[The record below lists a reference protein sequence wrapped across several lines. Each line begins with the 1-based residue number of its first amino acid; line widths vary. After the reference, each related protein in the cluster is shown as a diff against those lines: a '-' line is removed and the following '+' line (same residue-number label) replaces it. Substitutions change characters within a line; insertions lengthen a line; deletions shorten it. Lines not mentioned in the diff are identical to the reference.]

1 MNEGKAAR
9 FHRLRRRGRRLAFA
23 ARAGVLLAAAGWG
36 RQAGVDALLS
46 VPALPD
52 AAGLV
57 LGAGLFAAALGLS
70 LELAAFPFVVHADF
84 VLERRFGLLRQSPG
98 GWLAGQAQAV
108 VMRVAGWSAAAA
120 AVYAAAG
127 VWPDRWWLVAGAGC
141 LVVGA
146 AQASLASSVAARS
159 TKPLR
164 RPALQARIEA
174 LTRRTGAPVI
184 AIHEWRVGR
193 TTDTANAAVVGIGPS
208 RRILVSDTL
217 LEDYSDEEI
226 EVIIAHEIGH
236 HVHRDV
242 WQTIVCTSA
251 VSLAAFRAADAVLT
265 ADAAPAAALPLIG
278 PVVGLL
284 PLIGADGPWSVSS
297 VPLLALAYA
306 AVTVAAAPIV
316 NLLSRWHE
324 RRADRYAL
332 RVTGNLDAFVSGLRR
347 VGAQYLA
354 EERPSRIVEWLF
366 HSHPSLARRMA
377 LARAAA
383 SKG

>member
-9 FHRLRRRGRRLAFA
+9 FHRLRRRSRQLAFA
-23 ARAGVLLAAAGWG
+23 ARAVVLLAAAGWG
-36 RQAGVDALLS
+36 RQAGVDASLA

-52 AAGLV
+52 AVGLV

-70 LELAAFPFVVHADF
+70 LELAAFPFVLHADF
-84 VLERRFGLLRQSPG
+84 VLERRFGLLRQSLG

-108 VMRVAGWSAAAA
+108 VMRAAGWSAAAA
-120 AVYAAAG
+120 AVYAAIG
-127 VWPDRWWLVAGAGC
+127 IWPDRWWLVAGAGC

-146 AQASLASSVAARS
+146 AQASLASSVAARR
-159 TKPLR
+159 TKPLQ
-164 RPALQARIEA
+164 RPALRARLEA
-174 LTRRTGAPVI
+174 LTRRAGAPVI

-251 VSLAAFRAADAVLT
+251 VSLAAFWTADAVLT
-265 ADAAPAAALPLIG
+265 AGAGPAAALLPPIG
-278 PVVGLL
+278 V
-284 PLIGADGPWSVSS
+284 DGPWSVASM
-297 VPLLALAYA
+297 PLLALAYA
-306 AVTVAAAPIV
+306 GVTIAAVPIV

-332 RVTGNLDAFVSGLRR
+332 RVTGNPEAFVSGLRR

-354 EERPSRIVEWLF
+354 EEHPSRIVEWLF
-366 HSHPSLARRMA
+366 HSHPSLATRMA
-377 LARAAA
+377 RARAAT